1 MADPEA
7 MEDVQ
12 LGAKRPA
19 LDIESLKSKK
29 FKADDL
35 PLSSAQH
42 ASIDKLLLS
51 FKKKGG
57 FDSIRKK
64 IWADFND
71 GESKIKFTDEL
82 FALAESEIE
91 REPALLSRERG
102 KAATLIEGA
111 VDRSDV
117 YKNAE
122 LSIDTLASNH
132 LQSILDSVREIRR
145 LEIGD
150 EAATKEEEAGN
161 KTDADYEAHVRAKR
175 EEREKVWREEMRKQ
189 KEIDDEQKRIRDEE
203 RRKKREL
210 ERKKEEE
217 ELARRKEIDDQRRA
231 EREREREEQRAIDD
245 REREERRERRRR
257 EDRDRYRDYDRFND
271 WSPAYRSDRGVS
283 RNRDTKREKSAVSKD
298 ATPAPAGPVDEESL
312 EEAALKLLLKEGEE
326 LAAKARQKP
335 DFDFEKAEALE
346 SGLKPDN
353 KTGDSKLGN
362 ALTRTTSPSRDSRPR
377 DSIPDRRD
385 RTRHHTRDRS
395 RSRSRRRG
403 SRYSPDRRRDR
414 SRDASVRSRDERR
427 GFRDFRDSRDDR
439 SYRPSHLDHVPN
451 PGTETLTAVAT
462 EAETVI
468 VTVMI
473 IAPAAGLLHA
483 DVHVLDLDL
492 VNVFPENHALVLGL
506 PARDEG
512 HDPDVPHAL
521 DALLPPDGPLL
532 LGKPHLHL
540 ISTVMC
546 RRLATEANHPVVE
559 PAPRIANKDR
569 DLAKLIA
576 TFLALSER
584 LAKKERPNLQQSRL
598 KTRMTELLVGGV
610 VVDEE
615 AQADVEV
622 VPVDE
627 AVLADEAELCMYD

>member
-1 MADPEA
+1 MTE
-7 MEDVQ
+7 
-12 LGAKRPA
+12 
-19 LDIESLKSKK
+19 
-29 FKADDL
+29 
-35 PLSSAQH
+35 
-42 ASIDKLLLS
+42 
-51 FKKKGG
+51 
-57 FDSIRKK
+57 
-64 IWADFND
+64 
-71 GESKIKFTDEL
+71 TD
-82 FALAESEIE
+82 
-91 REPALLSRERG
+91 
-102 KAATLIEGA
+102 
-111 VDRSDV
+111 
-117 YKNAE
+117 
-122 LSIDTLASNH
+122 
-132 LQSILDSVREIRR
+132 
-145 LEIGD
+145 
-150 EAATKEEEAGN
+150 
-161 KTDADYEAHVRAKR
+161 
-175 EEREKVWREEMRKQ
+175 
-189 KEIDDEQKRIRDEE
+189 
-203 RRKKREL
+203 
-210 ERKKEEE
+210 
-217 ELARRKEIDDQRRA
+217 
-231 EREREREEQRAIDD
+231 
-245 REREERRERRRR
+245 
-257 EDRDRYRDYDRFND
+257 
-271 WSPAYRSDRGVS
+271 
-283 RNRDTKREKSAVSKD
+283 
-298 ATPAPAGPVDEESL
+298 
-312 EEAALKLLLKEGEE
+312 
-326 LAAKARQKP
+326 
-335 DFDFEKAEALE
+335 
-346 SGLKPDN
+346 
-353 KTGDSKLGN
+353 
-362 ALTRTTSPSRDSRPR
+362 
-377 DSIPDRRD
+377 
-385 RTRHHTRDRS
+385 
-395 RSRSRRRG
+395 
-403 SRYSPDRRRDR
+403 
-414 SRDASVRSRDERR
+414 
-427 GFRDFRDSRDDR
+427 
-439 SYRPSHLDHVPN
+439 LDHVPN

-627 AVLADEAELCMYD
+627 AVLADEAECSYEGYRRISVFQCNNSMHVRLAEMQKRRLLKILVWFSIYRFSLFPYRYRGSTPPKKLKSTATKLSSTTLIHSQTASVVP

>member
-71 GESKIKFTDEL
+71 GESKTKFTDEL

-353 KTGDSKLGN
+353 KIGDSKLGSPAIPYPTEEIGLDTTPETGAEAALADADLGI
-362 ALTRTTSPSRDSRPR
+362 ALT
-377 DSIPDRRD
+377 
-385 RTRHHTRDRS
+385 
-395 RSRSRRRG
+395 
-403 SRYSPDRRRDR
+403 
-414 SRDASVRSRDERR
+414 
-427 GFRDFRDSRDDR
+427 
-439 SYRPSHLDHVPN
+439 
-451 PGTETLTAVAT
+451 
-462 EAETVI
+462 
-468 VTVMI
+468 
-473 IAPAAGLLHA
+473 
-483 DVHVLDLDL
+483 
-492 VNVFPENHALVLGL
+492 
-506 PARDEG
+506 
-512 HDPDVPHAL
+512 
-521 DALLPPDGPLL
+521 
-532 LGKPHLHL
+532 
-540 ISTVMC
+540 
-546 RRLATEANHPVVE
+546 
-559 PAPRIANKDR
+559 
-569 DLAKLIA
+569 
-576 TFLALSER
+576 
-584 LAKKERPNLQQSRL
+584 
-598 KTRMTELLVGGV
+598 V
-610 VVDEE
+610 VVIGLGML
-615 AQADVEV
+615 Q
-622 VPVDE
+622 
-627 AVLADEAELCMYD
+627 